1 LLPAFQV
8 GTEDWWRLRRLKLSG
23 VSDSLQNFRNT
34 RVVCAKTTLEIK
46 ALLKF
51 VAERYKELEIVPP
64 SWSPPSFSGRFF
76 VAYLKDLKGPA
87 SCAALIE
94 KDLPCERVFTKEV
107 RRIKRWFRR
116 PAEITLLAT
125 KPDMRA
131 RNTIFH
137 LFRALYRYAS
147 SRKITDLLVCI
158 NPKHADFYEKIL
170 LFERK
175 GPRREHPFLPGLSV
189 ILEHLD
195 LKKAKERYF
204 QIYGAFPDGFNLYR
218 FFVS

>member
-1 LLPAFQV
+1 LVPAFQV

-23 VSDSLQNFRNT
+23 VSESLQNLKNT
-34 RVVCAKTTLEIK
+34 RVVTATDPLEIR
-46 ALLKF
+46 AVLNF
-51 VAERYKELEIVPP
+51 VKERYRELEIVPP
-64 SWSPPSFSGRFF
+64 TWSPPLLSCRFF
-76 VAYLKDLKGPA
+76 VAYLKGLEGPA
-87 SCAALIE
+87 SCAALVE
-94 KDLPCERVFTKEV
+94 RDLPCEKAFGKEV
-107 RRIKRWFRR
+107 RRIRGWFRR
-116 PAEITLLAT
+116 PAEITFLAT
-125 KPDMRA
+125 QASLRA

-137 LFRALYRYAS
+137 LFKALYHYAS

-158 NPKHADFYEKIL
+158 NPKHADFYEKVL

-204 QIYGAFPDGFNLYR
+204 QIYGAFPEEYNLYR